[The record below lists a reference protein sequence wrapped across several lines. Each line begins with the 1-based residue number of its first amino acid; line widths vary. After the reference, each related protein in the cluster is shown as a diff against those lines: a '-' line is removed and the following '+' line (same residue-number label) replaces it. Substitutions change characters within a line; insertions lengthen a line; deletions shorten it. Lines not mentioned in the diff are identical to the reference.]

1 MMPRGGG
8 FSLTGRQR
16 KVDIPMIYTDLSATI
31 IVPKDVIDPAC
42 HVVPTRGVT

>member
-8 FSLTGRQR
+8 FSLTGCQR
-16 KVDIPMIYTDLSATI
+16 KIDIPMIYTDLSATI